1 MYDIQFTPTGK
12 KDFESLPNNIQK
24 RVQEKLRSNALLLNP
39 LVRAKPLADLPPSTH
54 RFRIGK
60 YRASFYIENKII
72 FIERLE
78 IRGKAYQK

>member
-1 MYDIQFTPTGK
+1 MYNIKFTPTGK

-24 RVQEKLRSNALLLNP
+24 RVQEKLRSNALLPNP
-39 LVRAKPLADLPPSTH
+39 LIRARPLADLPPSTH
-54 RFRIGK
+54 RFRVGK

-78 IRGKAYQK
+78 IRGRAYQR